1 MLKRVSSRKGIT
13 MADDAIAYDAKVTSE
28 EERPHFDENNN
39 KSYARWFCVRMEDE
53 EDGASVSVY
62 IDVPASDLPSARVG
76 DKVQVALFLRPE
88 VADGE

>member
-1 MLKRVSSRKGIT
+1 MLKRVLSRKGIM
-13 MADDAIAYDAKVTSE
+13 MADDAIAYDAKIKSE

-53 EDGASVSVY
+53 EDGASVY

-76 DKVQVALFLRPE
+76 DRVQVALFLRPE
-88 VADGE
+88 GDNGE